1 MSETKTNTIGKEF
14 TLTGLIGFVAAP
26 VVTRLI
32 ISLLST
38 LDDALFVSRY
48 CGQNALAAF
57 SVAMPW
63 FMFVDALGMLMSS
76 VSTVCSIKMGQKKN
90 EEAKSDF
97 TTMVIVAFGVGLLMT
112 LFLVFFIDDV
122 LLLLGETS
130 VLFPYAKAFMR
141 ISRFYIPLI
150 LVKYILNSFYV
161 VAGKPKCSMIASL
174 IDTFCQFFFDY
185 YFIVR
190 KNTGIVGCAYANLIG
205 NICVILFGLFFYS
218 DPEHE
223 ISFAKPH
230 KQILP
235 LLKQIL
241 RYGRMQFITSL
252 AISLSS
258 YISNRIELKI
268 GGEEIVAAVT
278 IVGNVTFLFMNSF
291 FGLVGSLS
299 PIISYAYG
307 EKNAKKLA
315 RIWRQALILTSG
327 LIVIIISIIFFGRTL
342 FLRLYLTENGSESL
356 RQMANHGLTIYPM
369 ALFVFGYNVFVQEF
383 MNVVGN
389 NRASLFLSVLENII
403 FNNLFVIVLPL
414 WIGLDGVWYSFLAS
428 EIVTF
433 FFTLYVVYQ
442 NQDVYGYGKNGIAT
456 FVND

>member
-1 MSETKTNTIGKEF
+1 MSETKTSTIGKEF
-14 TLTGLIGFVAAP
+14 TLSGLIGFVAAP
-26 VVTRLI
+26 VVTRLL

-63 FMFVDALGMLMSS
+63 FMLVDALGMLMSS

-97 TTMVIVAFGVGLLMT
+97 TTMTIAALFAGSAMT
-112 LFLVFFIDDV
+112 LFLLFFMDDV
-122 LLLLGETS
+122 LLLLGETP
-130 VLFPYAKAFMR
+130 VLFPYAKTFMR
-141 ISRFYIPLI
+141 VSRFYIPLI

-190 KNTGIVGCAYANLIG
+190 RNTGIVGCAYANLIG
-205 NICVILFGLFFYS
+205 NICVVAFGLFFYS
-218 DPEHE
+218 NQDHE
-223 ISFAKPH
+223 ICFTKAH
-230 KQILP
+230 KQFPALMR
-235 LLKQIL
+235 QVF
-241 RYGRMQFITSL
+241 RYGRMQVITSL

-258 YISNRIELKI
+258 YISNQVSLRI

-278 IVGNVTFLFMNSF
+278 IVSNVTFMFMNSF
-291 FGLVGSLS
+291 FGLIGSIS

-315 RIWRQALILTSG
+315 RIWRQALILVTG
-327 LIVIIISIIFFGRTL
+327 LIVIIICIIFFGRTF
-342 FLRLYLTENGSESL
+342 FLRLYLTQSGSDRL
-356 RQMANHGLTIYPM
+356 RELAYAGLGIYPL
-369 ALFVFGYNVFVQEF
+369 ALFVFGYNIFVQEF

-389 NRASLFLSVLENII
+389 NRVSLFLSVIENIL
-403 FNNLFVIVLPL
+403 FNNVTVIVLPL
-414 WIGLDGVWYSFLAS
+414 LMGLNGVWYSFLVS
-428 EIVTF
+428 EVITF

-442 NQDVYGYGKNGIAT
+442 NQDVYGYGPDGIAT
-456 FVND
+456 FVNE

>member
-1 MSETKTNTIGKEF
+1 MTETKTNTIGKEF
-14 TLTGLIGFVAAP
+14 TLSGLIGFVAAP
-26 VVTRLI
+26 VITRLL

-63 FMFVDALGMLMSS
+63 FMFVDAVGMLMLSI
-76 VSTVCSIKMGQKKN
+76 STVCSIKMGQKKI

-97 TTMVIVAFGVGLLMT
+97 TTMVIVAFCIGLIMT
-112 LFLVFFIDDV
+112 LFLIFFMDDV
-122 LLLLGETS
+122 LLLLGETP
-130 VLFPYAKAFMR
+130 VLFPYAKTFMT

-150 LVKYILNSFYV
+150 LVKYTLNSFYV

-190 KNTGIVGCAYANLIG
+190 RNTGIVGCAYANLIG
-205 NICVILFGLFFYS
+205 NICVVIFGLFFYS
-218 DPEHE
+218 NKNHE
-223 ISFAKPH
+223 ICFAKPH
-230 KQILP
+230 GQIWA
-235 LLKQIL
+235 LLKQVL

-252 AISLSS
+252 SISLSS
-258 YISNRIELKI
+258 YISNRVELNI

-278 IVGNVTFLFMNSF
+278 IVSNVTFLFMNSF

-315 RIWRQALILTSG
+315 RIWRQALILVSG
-327 LIVIIISIIFFGRTL
+327 LIVVIICIIFFGRSL
-342 FLRLYLTENGSESL
+342 FLRLYLTESGSESL
-356 RQMANHGLTIYPM
+356 RQMAYHGLMIYPM
-369 ALFVFGYNVFVQEF
+369 AIFVFGYNVFVQEF

-389 NRASLFLSVLENII
+389 NRASLFLSVIENII
-403 FNNLFVIVLPL
+403 FNNLFVIVLPM
-414 WIGLDGVWYSFLAS
+414 WMGLDGVWYSFMAS

-433 FFTLYVVYQ
+433 FFTLYVVYR
-442 NQDVYGYGKNGIAT
+442 NQDVYGYGPSGIAT